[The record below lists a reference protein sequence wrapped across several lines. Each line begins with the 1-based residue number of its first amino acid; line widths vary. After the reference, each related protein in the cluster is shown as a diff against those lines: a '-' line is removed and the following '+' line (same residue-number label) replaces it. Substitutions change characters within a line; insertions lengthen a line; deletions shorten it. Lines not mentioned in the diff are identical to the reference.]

1 MSNLIPDSHKDLL
14 LGAVVVSLATVNP
27 DGQPQVTPVWVD
39 YDGEHL
45 LVNTARGRQKDRNMT
60 ERPLVTVLAIDP
72 TNPYRWME
80 IRGKVVAQTEDGA
93 VEFMDRMAK
102 LYFGRDKY
110 YAGPNAENAGKET
123 RILYS
128 IQPEKVVVG

>member
-1 MSNLIPDSHKDLL
+1 MSSLIPDSHKDLL
-14 LGAVVVSLATVNP
+14 LGAVVVSLATLNP
-27 DGQPQVTPVWVD
+27 DGSPQVTPVWVD

-60 ERPLVTVLAIDP
+60 ERPQVTVLAIDP
-72 TNPYRWME
+72 SNPYRWME
-80 IRGKVVAQTEDGA
+80 IRGRVIGQTEDGA
-93 VEFMDRMAK
+93 VAFMDRMAK

-110 YAGPNAENAGKET
+110 YAGGNAEREGKET
-123 RILYS
+123 RILYT